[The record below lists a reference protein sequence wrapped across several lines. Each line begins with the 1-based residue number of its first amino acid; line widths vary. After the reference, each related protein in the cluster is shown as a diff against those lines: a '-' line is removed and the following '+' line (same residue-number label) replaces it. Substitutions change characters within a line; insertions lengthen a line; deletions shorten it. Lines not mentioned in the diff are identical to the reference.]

1 MAACPGL
8 LKKLACDRPL
18 CADVASF
25 GTARAVQGVV
35 LAIAL
40 VGPLAFFY
48 YMALPVSLLAALLD
62 CASLLIKHALLQHCQ
77 FDCA

>member
-1 MAACPGL
+1 MAAFPGL

-18 CADVASF
+18 RADVANF

-48 YMALPVSLLAALLD
+48 YMALPVSQLAAILC
-62 CASLLIKHALLQHCQ
+62 CAYVRKALTV
-77 FDCA
+77 